1 MSNLRETFQESGF
14 VRLNGFFNVEDVESV
29 RADAKRIFIKQM
41 TSRGLLTRC
50 DPSEREFE
58 DGMAGYFSQ
67 DSAGFINCGKTCQH
81 LISLHRL
88 SLRENIVSQL
98 AALGVETPSICTR
111 PVLYFNSRHLAKSEV
126 YYKSPPHQDWR
137 SMQGSL
143 NAVVVWVPLADVS
156 RELGALEIIPGSHLW
171 GLQESREDA
180 WYRHIEGLHDDQYK
194 SLEMEAGDALFFSA
208 FLVHRS
214 GDNVTDSIRW
224 SCHFRYNDLE
234 EPTFISRK
242 YPNPYTYAP
251 QQELVTKDFPSFEQL
266 QKAFS
271 TKPAASLTRRGS
283 RANR

>member
-1 MSNLRETFQESGF
+1 MSNLRASFQERGF
-14 VRLNGFFNVEDVESV
+14 LRLNGFFSKEDVETV
-29 RADAKRIFIKQM
+29 RADAKRVFIKQM
-41 TSRGLLTRC
+41 ASRGLFIRS
-50 DPSEREFE
+50 DPSERAFE
-58 DGMAGYFSQ
+58 DNMAHYFSQ

-88 SLRENIVSQL
+88 SLRETIVSQL
-98 AALGVETPSICTR
+98 TALGVETPSICTR

-143 NAVVVWVPLADVS
+143 NAIVVWVPLADVS
-156 RELGALEIIPGSHLW
+156 RELGALEIIPGSHLG

-180 WYRHIEGLHDDQYK
+180 WYRHIEGLRDDQYE
-194 SLEMEAGDALFFSA
+194 SIEMEAGDVLFFSA

-234 EPTFISRK
+234 EPTFVSRK

-251 QQELVTKDFPSFEQL
+251 QQELVTQDFPSTQQL

-271 TKPAASLTRRGS
+271 SRPAAASTPSGS
-283 RANR
+283 